1 MYNNQDILKKHT
13 ALAMSRKDVDTSL
26 ILFPVRVET
35 RFVDKY
41 SVEDVYEPDKA
52 LYAFQRLWNY
62 VTMFEVNNDSQRLSM
77 ALSTM
82 ETIESLDSVYR
93 EDRRRLLNI
102 ARKIVDATNPQGE
115 LRMMWNRILVHIPR
129 LSTLDVVSDNEA
141 TEYLRRL
148 QVTSHAI
155 KRMSSFSGFGGKTA
169 TRYKVAKERM
179 KECLQVI
186 EKLLPADEKDSIVNR
201 FSLITKKQYLKFL
214 DATSF
219 FKDSVDHFG
228 RVFSDLCPANETYVP
243 SQRRYTDPLLE
254 ALNKQFEQ
262 YNVYRE
268 RYYGYRPGTTKVEN
282 KNRKQSLRDKMRS
295 KIGEYNRYTRFAE
308 LMILWRL
315 RMLTGLKRDEATTVR
330 VEKWRQIADNTI
342 FSFHEERE
350 WLISVLG
357 TYNRYKEENDLQNKI
372 SKDRLNRHTKV
383 IRKRKLCY
391 RKQMKCLLV
400 RIYPDQIAI
409 TQALKPITLQESQHT
424 QEFWIRF
431 FMAGNDDLAK
441 KAAWEA
447 LCSLYTPPRAAY
459 LAKAVLPSQDKLS
472 KLKSNIESFAKKGL
486 SYEKLGENDKKEYLL
501 PYLNNYADDSDQV
514 FSVPVTEL
522 LPDRFVLQANLDNG
536 QKKGEY
542 IVQYGHLIPRTLQV
556 GMDLNNQPILRSDG
570 SFTGNLRWMTDY
582 REAESMGMAIT
593 LPLDPYTKKGSGTFH
608 FNSIYVMGMKELSVN
623 NDADSTFSS
632 DVLRTL
638 FNSHL
643 YSQEGLDLLKIGTPT
658 NILSDEDMQLSEK
671 DSEYD
676 TGKDALANE
685 FYKKVI
691 TPLSKPEG
699 IKATGAEGDASI
711 ISSLFGLNQV
721 KPADNPFCSVLGKD
735 NIEVKKENVV
745 KEAFLNTLSGVH
757 PILNHI
763 LNNYRLNNYFLKN
776 VSPLGV
782 YPSLRIGSQ
791 PYGIVPV
798 CDFKNLQFG
807 VSDPL
812 LTLKRILLLLT
823 DRWNELSET
832 NVISETNMNKS
843 QRRSTE
849 ESYLKAISA
858 TPISTSFYDR
868 VQVKDSDILTPEY
881 FKGKR
886 YDLKPFD
893 EVYVK
898 LKRSHPTLDKKKL
911 KSEYLP
917 SFGNIP
923 LTDDY
928 LTKQKDNFTW
938 GTLKASIKK
947 QVDSK
952 LGAGTVSDQELER
965 LITATFDL
973 FNYRLDAWMTG
984 LLNHRMLQRINS
996 RGTHKISIGAYGW
1009 VFNLWEDKKEPV
1021 SEEFVLAPS
1030 INHAV
1035 TAAVL
1040 RSSFNRAAEG
1050 ERKDYSL
1057 SVNMSSSRVRQALRI
1072 IKGVRNGLSLGTI
1085 LGSDLERLLHDDNN
1099 RPGGK
1104 EMDFF
1109 IYYLRKAYP
1118 LNNTSYQYSSSA
1130 DAKRDSSL
1138 DVLNGVALLED
1149 LRDEKRMTQ
1158 NRKHQLTAI
1167 YNWKIREGQ
1176 ERLWPWLKKIFNE
1189 TDTGKIRGLV
1199 PDFDAKIN
1207 RLVILIQEMEDSYDA
1222 LSDVVTAETVY
1233 KLTEGNTAAVDAL
1246 MNSMNTGRNF
1256 PEPDVTEIPMS
1267 SAHIERRV
1275 IVGLNQDSSKY
1286 TSDES
1291 YFQKVEPFLDN
1302 WMGDMLG
1309 FDRIT
1314 AQIKRDGAVVN
1325 VPLGKGGLG
1334 LTPSELVYL
1343 SGDWDVFRHFLKWLY
1358 WYKNNVGITLDEAEL
1373 AVDSMREL
1381 LSRARPLKQEDLIA
1395 STIPAKESF
1404 DDEKL
1409 KKRFED
1415 LSREVDQLAFDLED
1429 YDLYTEEEEEALQME
1444 NRAPNK
1450 DILKKHLG
1458 HLIKCF
1464 RLGVTD
1470 ALSAIDDIF
1479 LMEEIDKYKHPEEYA
1494 NLLAQWS
1501 LLRRKIYELSPRLFD
1516 KVGQFE
1522 EAKSCSEA
1530 LKKLFLPSFVFV
1542 PKIEISANSAIDS
1555 NSLVEQYSKQSDGK
1569 AAFDNVDRIVIEDDL
1584 LSLADVRPQMAALHQ
1599 LRLYGKVNGIEAAKD
1614 VFAFQLESDAPKDKS
1629 WMGAEVKDSASV
1641 RDANVYEIFS
1651 PSSFFLSSGDVM
1663 YGIISGLVLDYWVE
1677 KIPYQRQTAAL
1688 AFSYDQPDAEP
1699 PQAILV
1705 GVSTLKGKH
1714 RWSGQRMLR
1723 AIHSAMYQVKSR
1735 AVEPEHLY
1743 ADNWTSGFLPLLN
1756 INPDDTL
1763 KTNK

>member
-52 LYAFQRLWNY
+52 LYAFQRFWYY
-62 VTMFEVNNDSQRLSM
+62 VTTFEENNDSQRLSM

-254 ALNKQFEQ
+254 ALDKQFEQ

-268 RYYGYRPGTTKVEN
+268 RYYGYKPGTTTVAY
-282 KNRKQSLRDKMRS
+282 KNRKQSLRDKMQS

-431 FMAGNDDLAK
+431 FMAGDDDLAK

-459 LAKAVLPSQDKLS
+459 LAKAVLPAQDKLS
-472 KLKSNIESFAKKGL
+472 KLKSNIESFVKKGL

-570 SFTGNLRWMTDY
+570 SFTGNLRWMTNY

-721 KPADNPFCSVLGKD
+721 KPVDNPFCSVLGKD
-735 NIEVKKENVV
+735 NIEVRKENVV

-832 NVISETNMNKS
+832 SVISETNMNKS

-928 LTKQKDNFTW
+928 LAKQKDNFTW

-1072 IKGVRNGLSLGTI
+1072 IQGVRNGLSLGTI

-1256 PEPDVTEIPMS
+1256 PEPDVTEIPMF

-1291 YFQKVEPFLDN
+1291 YFQQVEPFLDN

-1358 WYKNNVGITLDEAEL
+1358 WYKNPAPTDNVGITLDEAEL

-1381 LSRARPLKQEDLIA
+1381 LSRARPLKQEDFA
-1395 STIPAKESF
+1395 VSTIPIDDSF
-1404 DDEKL
+1404 DY
-1409 KKRFED
+1409 KKRKIDITYELEELACD
-1415 LSREVDQLAFDLED
+1415 LHSDSIYEQVEEMQRVN
-1429 YDLYTEEEEEALQME
+1429 YTPDKSLFRITVG
-1444 NRAPNK
+1444 NL
-1450 DILKKHLG
+1450 LKF
-1458 HLIKCF
+1458 F
-1464 RLGVTD
+1464 RLGMTD
-1470 ALSAIDDIF
+1470 ALSCLNDYF
-1479 LMEEIDKYKHPEEYA
+1479 LNEEIDKYRDPEDYA
-1494 NLLAQWS
+1494 ELTSQWMT
-1501 LLRRKIYELSPRLFD
+1501 LYNNVNALGHKLWE
-1516 KVGQFE
+1516 KVEKFRE
-1522 EAKSCSEA
+1522 EETATEA
-1530 LKKLFLPSFVFV
+1530 VKQLFLPSFILV
-1542 PKIEISANSAIDS
+1542 PGFYTTNNPVIDVDAFKKQCS
-1555 NSLVEQYSKQSDGK
+1555 SKFS
-1569 AAFDNVDRIVIEDDL
+1569 FDNVDRSVIEDDL
-1584 LSLADVRPQMAALHQ
+1584 MSLADVRPQMAALHQ
-1599 LRLYGKVNGIEAAKD
+1599 LRLYGKVNGIKAATD
-1614 VFAFQLESDAPKDKS
+1614 VKPFQLESESPRDKS
-1629 WMGAEVKDSASV
+1629 WMGAEVKNPASV
-1641 RDANVYEIFS
+1641 RDANVYEVFN
-1651 PSSFFLSSGDVM
+1651 LSNFMIDDDLINGLFN
-1663 YGIISGLVLDYWVE
+1663 GLVLDYWVE